1 MTAADRVKKLCK
13 EKGIAVYQLEKDLGF
28 ANAYIS
34 RIKKDSLPYD
44 RAAKI
49 ADYLD
54 VTIEY
59 IQTGEEAENVKKERL
74 SAYERKLIEFLTR
87 FLTRQQKNRLFKR
100 FLSGDGGSRTQFD
113 QNPHK
118 ARKYNKSLFYA
129 ENKRFYNS
137 HNSRH
142 FTAFHE

>member
-74 SAYERKLIEFLTR
+74 SAYERKLIEYFRELTPQNKKIIEN
-87 FLTRQQKNRLFKR
+87 TVKA
-100 FLSGDGGSRTQFD
+100 LSATS
-113 QNPHK
+113 
-118 ARKYNKSLFYA
+118 
-129 ENKRFYNS
+129 ENEAS
-137 HNSRH
+137 AS
-142 FTAFHE
+142 